1 MLLLL
6 KDSTMSSRFTFRKLV
21 QYFLQ
26 GLIILAPIAITIY
39 AVTGL
44 FNWIDRI
51 LPDLVAQFFPNLLD
65 VDANGQPERFPGLG
79 FLLVIVTLILVG
91 FLASSFIVGRLV
103 DLFDK
108 ILERTPGI
116 RIIYSPL
123 KDFFEA
129 FAGNKR
135 KFDKAVLVQ
144 VVSEHVWEVGF
155 ITQNDLSQFDLVDH
169 VAVYVPNSY
178 AFAGRLYL
186 VSKDKVRILEGIS
199 SSDAMKFVV
208 TGGVSG
214 E

>member
-1 MLLLL
+1 M
-6 KDSTMSSRFTFRKLV
+6 KSRFNFRKLV

-26 GLIILAPIAITIY
+26 GLIILAPIVITIY

-44 FNWIDRI
+44 FNWVDSF
-51 LPDLVAQFFPNLLD
+51 LPDLVAQFFPNLMLD
-65 VDANGQPERFPGLG
+65 ADGRPQRFPGLG
-79 FLLVIVTLILVG
+79 FLLVVIMLILVG
-91 FLASSFIVGRLV
+91 FISSSFIVGRLV

-108 ILERTPGI
+108 VLEHTPGI

-135 KFDKAVLVQ
+135 KFDRAVLVQ
-144 VVSEHVWEVGF
+144 VVSDHVWEVGF
-155 ITQNDLSQFDLVDH
+155 ITQHDLSQFELKDH

-178 AFAGRLYL
+178 AIAGRLYL
-186 VSKDKVRILEGIS
+186 VHKDKVKILENIS
-199 SSDAMKFVV
+199 STDAMKFTV
-208 TGGVSG
+208 TGGVTHM

>member
-1 MLLLL
+1 M
-6 KDSTMSSRFTFRKLV
+6 KSRFNFRKLV

-44 FNWIDRI
+44 FNWIDSF
-51 LPDLVAQFFPNLLD
+51 LPDLVAQFFPNLMLD
-65 VDANGQPERFPGLG
+65 ADGKPQRFPGLG
-79 FLLVIVTLILVG
+79 FLLVVITLILVG
-91 FLASSFIVGRLV
+91 FISSSFIVGRLV

-135 KFDKAVLVQ
+135 KFDRAVLVQ
-144 VVSEHVWEVGF
+144 VVSDHVWEIGF
-155 ITQNDLSQFDLVDH
+155 ITQHDLSQFELNDH

-178 AFAGRLYL
+178 AIAGRLYL
-186 VSKDKVRILEGIS
+186 VHKDKVKIMENIS
-199 SSDAMKFVV
+199 PTDAMKFTV
-208 TGGVSG
+208 TGGVTHM

>member
-1 MLLLL
+1 M
-6 KDSTMSSRFTFRKLV
+6 KSRFNFRKLV

-44 FNWIDRI
+44 FNWIDSF
-51 LPDLVAQFFPNLLD
+51 LPDLVAQFFPNLMLD
-65 VDANGQPERFPGLG
+65 ADGKPQRFPGLG
-79 FLLVIVTLILVG
+79 FLLVVITLILVG
-91 FLASSFIVGRLV
+91 FISSSFIVGRLV

-135 KFDKAVLVQ
+135 KFDRAVLVQ
-144 VVSEHVWEVGF
+144 VVSDHVWEIGF
-155 ITQNDLSQFDLVDH
+155 ITQHDLSQFELNDH

-178 AFAGRLYL
+178 AIAGRLYL
-186 VSKDKVRILEGIS
+186 VHKDKVKILENIS
-199 SSDAMKFVV
+199 PTDAMKFTV
-208 TGGVSG
+208 TGGVTHM

>member
-1 MLLLL
+1 M
-6 KDSTMSSRFTFRKLV
+6 KSRFNFRQLV

-44 FNWIDRI
+44 FNWIDSF
-51 LPDLVAQFFPNLLD
+51 LPDLVAQFFPNLMLD
-65 VDANGQPERFPGLG
+65 ADGRPQRFPGLG
-79 FLLVIVTLILVG
+79 FLLVVIILILVG
-91 FLASSFIVGRLV
+91 FISSSFIVGRLV
-103 DLFDK
+103 DLLDK
-108 ILERTPGI
+108 VLEHTPGI

-144 VVSEHVWEVGF
+144 VVSDHVWEIGF
-155 ITQNDLSQFDLVDH
+155 ITQHDLSQFELNDH

-178 AFAGRLYL
+178 AIAGRLYL
-186 VSKDKVRILEGIS
+186 VHKDKVKILDNIS
-199 SSDAMKFVV
+199 PTDAMKFTV
-208 TGGVSG
+208 TGGVTHM

>member
-1 MLLLL
+1 M
-6 KDSTMSSRFTFRKLV
+6 KSRFNFRKLV

-44 FNWIDRI
+44 FNWIDSF
-51 LPDLVAQFFPNLLD
+51 LPDLVAQFFPNLMLD
-65 VDANGQPERFPGLG
+65 ADGRPQRFPGLG
-79 FLLVIVTLILVG
+79 FLLVVIILILVG
-91 FLASSFIVGRLV
+91 FISSSFIVGRLV

-135 KFDKAVLVQ
+135 KFDRAVLVQ
-144 VVSEHVWEVGF
+144 VVSDHVWEIGF
-155 ITQNDLSQFDLVDH
+155 ITQHDLSQFELNDH

-178 AFAGRLYL
+178 AIAGRLYL
-186 VSKDKVRILEGIS
+186 VHKDKVKILENIS
-199 SSDAMKFVV
+199 PTDAMKFTV
-208 TGGVSG
+208 TGGVTHM

>member
-1 MLLLL
+1 M
-6 KDSTMSSRFTFRKLV
+6 KSRFNFRKLV

-44 FNWIDRI
+44 FNWIDSF
-51 LPDLVAQFFPNLLD
+51 LPDLVAQFFPNLMLD
-65 VDANGQPERFPGLG
+65 ADGRPQRFPGLG
-79 FLLVIVTLILVG
+79 FLLVVIILILVG
-91 FLASSFIVGRLV
+91 FISSSFIVGRLV

-135 KFDKAVLVQ
+135 KFDRAVLVQ
-144 VVSEHVWEVGF
+144 VVSDHVWEIGF
-155 ITQNDLSQFDLVDH
+155 ITQHDLSQFELNDH

-178 AFAGRLYL
+178 AIAGRLYL
-186 VSKDKVRILEGIS
+186 VHKNKVKILENIS
-199 SSDAMKFVV
+199 PTDAMKFTV
-208 TGGVSG
+208 TGGVTHM

>member
-1 MLLLL
+1 M
-6 KDSTMSSRFTFRKLV
+6 KSRFNFRKLV

-44 FNWIDRI
+44 FNWIDRF
-51 LPDLVAQFFPNLLD
+51 LPDLVAQFFPNVLD
-65 VDANGQPERFPGLG
+65 LDANGKPESFPGLG
-79 FLLVIVTLILVG
+79 FLLAVVMLILVG
-91 FLASSFIVGRLV
+91 FISSSFIVGRLV
-103 DLFDK
+103 DLLDK
-108 ILERTPGI
+108 VLEHTPGI

-135 KFDKAVLVQ
+135 KFDKVVLVQ
-144 VVSEHVWEVGF
+144 VVSDHVWEIGF
-155 ITQNDLSQFDLVDH
+155 ITQHDLSQFKLQDH

-178 AFAGRLYL
+178 AIAGRLYL
-186 VSKDKVRILEGIS
+186 VSKDKVKILDGIS
-199 SSDAMKFVV
+199 PTDAMKFTV
-208 TGGVSG
+208 TGGVTHM

>member
-1 MLLLL
+1 M
-6 KDSTMSSRFTFRKLV
+6 KSRFNFRKLV

-44 FNWIDRI
+44 FNWIDSF
-51 LPDLVAQFFPNLLD
+51 LPDLVAQFFPNLMLD
-65 VDANGQPERFPGLG
+65 ADGRPQRFPGLG
-79 FLLVIVTLILVG
+79 FLLVVIILILVG
-91 FLASSFIVGRLV
+91 FISSSFIVGRLV

-135 KFDKAVLVQ
+135 KFDRAVLVQ
-144 VVSEHVWEVGF
+144 VVSEHVWEIGF
-155 ITQNDLSQFDLVDH
+155 ITQHDLSQFELNDH

-178 AFAGRLYL
+178 AIAGRLYL
-186 VSKDKVRILEGIS
+186 VHKDKVKILENIS
-199 SSDAMKFVV
+199 PTDAMKFTV
-208 TGGVSG
+208 TGGVTHM